1 MNLSRH
7 FPIGQCWPAVAQVS
21 NLLYRRIPFGRPPG
35 HSESQALSTAS
46 GLEIRDTAGWKPAL
60 RKARF
65 TPGKTDRLRCF
76 SSLFPILLITAVS
89 TGALTL
95 RGRAAELALA
105 TNAAVASPSP
115 EQAVSFRAV
124 LSHTAYTQSA
134 PTQLLFKVEF
144 SGVDRRPS
152 TRPPLNLALVLDRST
167 SMSADMKFPHALA
180 AARAVIENLTD
191 RDTISLIAFNERTL
205 VLSPAG
211 RVVNKSF
218 LFQRLAEVAP
228 EGITD
233 LSAGLLEGIAQVSSQ
248 SAEVQVKHV
257 LLLTDGKA
265 NSGIMDSAA
274 LRKIV
279 EAARAKGIGVS
290 TLACGTDFDERLLTD
305 MATAGGG
312 RYTYVK
318 SSEQLPMAFKEEL
331 RGLLEVVA
339 QNVRLEV
346 SVKQGGISKVYGR
359 PSPPGSSSHQ
369 VEIGNLRAGKRGS
382 VMVAIKPGDFK
393 TDAALEVT
401 ATLTYDAPETSER
414 LVHTATA
421 RAMFAAAGSD
431 FKAGEN
437 EEVVLC
443 GAVMDAMDLAM
454 ATLQG
459 FDLDGYAKARA
470 SFDQWHA
477 RVREYALAH
486 RNQDL
491 LNEAFL
497 LKHFMDELQAIRGPG
512 APPLLSDQ
520 RGQLEKQS
528 DYQRYQLLHHQVAQN
543 K

>member
-1 MNLSRH
+1 MNSH
-7 FPIGQCWPAVAQVS
+7 
-21 NLLYRRIPFGRPPG
+21 
-35 HSESQALSTAS
+35 
-46 GLEIRDTAGWKPAL
+46 
-60 RKARF
+60 
-65 TPGKTDRLRCF
+65 F
-76 SSLFPILLITAVS
+76 SSLLSIVLLTALGNAVP
-89 TGALTL
+89 TL
-95 RGRAAELALA
+95 RSHAAEPGLA
-105 TNAAVASPSP
+105 TNATVASPSQA
-115 EQAVSFRAV
+115 QAVTFRAA

-144 SGVDRRPS
+144 SGIDRRPPN
-152 TRPPLNLALVLDRST
+152 RPPLNLALVLDRST

-191 RDTISLIAFNERTL
+191 RDIISLIAFNERTL

-211 RVVNKSF
+211 RVVNKPF

-228 EGITD
+228 DGITD

-248 SAEVQVKHV
+248 SVEGQVKHV

-279 EAARAKGIGVS
+279 EAAHAKGIGVS
-290 TLACGTDFDERLLTD
+290 TLACGTDFDERLLTE

-318 SSEQLPMAFKEEL
+318 SSEQLPAAFKEEL

-346 SVKQGGISKVYGR
+346 SVKQGGVISKVYGR
-359 PSPPGSSSHQ
+359 PSPPGSPSHQ
-369 VEIGNLRAGKRGS
+369 LEIGNLRAGEHGF
-382 VMVAIKPGDFK
+382 VMLAIKPGDFK
-393 TDAALEVT
+393 PDAAVEVA

-414 LVHTATA
+414 VTRTVAT
-421 RAMFAAAGSD
+421 RAVFAAAGND
-431 FKAGEN
+431 FKAEEN
-437 EEVVLC
+437 EEVILC

-454 ATLQG
+454 TALQE
-459 FDLDGYAKARA
+459 FDVDRYTKARA
-470 SFDQWHA
+470 SFDQWHG
-477 RVREYALAH
+477 RVRDYALTH

-497 LKHFMDELQAIRGPG
+497 LKHFMEELQAIRGPD
-512 APPLLSDQ
+512 APSLLGDAQS
-520 RGQLEKQS
+520 QLEKQN
-528 DYQRYQLLHHQVAQN
+528 DYQRYQLLHHQVTQN